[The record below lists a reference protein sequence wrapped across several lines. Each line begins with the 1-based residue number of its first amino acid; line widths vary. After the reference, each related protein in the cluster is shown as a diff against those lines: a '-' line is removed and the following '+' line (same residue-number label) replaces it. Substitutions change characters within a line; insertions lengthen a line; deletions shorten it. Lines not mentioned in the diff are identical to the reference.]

1 MARLL
6 LKQSSVINPTLLP
19 NNTENSS
26 IAFWQRILADG
37 ALENCADLEKILAG
51 CEFIAALDD
60 LELLA
65 A

>member
-1 MARLL
+1 M
-6 LKQSSVINPTLLP
+6 INPTLLA
-19 NNTENSS
+19 NTTENSS
-26 IAFWQRILADG
+26 IGFWQRILNDG

-51 CEFIAALDD
+51 CEFIVALDD